1 MSARHNGERVA
12 PPQSDDAV
20 ALAINELGFL
30 RSLSKGVPAYYQGL
44 LNASEEPLRVAALVA
59 LLDLKA
65 IWSAQAEL
73 VLANAHRGAVKRRA
87 FPFFLS
93 VYAYNFAERAAAI
106 ESEDVDA
113 LMTERMRSE
122 LSLDYERMAELDI
135 ELYMAHGAPEYL
147 WSAESN
153 AERAGGWRAS
163 VPHFVRSLLARPMDS
178 NGPFHLLI
186 ALQSA
191 NQSQLVNDVCAAFET
206 AGVFKSESRIFRA
219 TLAAEAGDHK
229 SALKLLDQVPLSSPN
244 AVLNAFNLEVRAKSL
259 DALASFH
266 DSYAAY
272 QRMNRTNR
280 DASVDP
286 KAYYRALDRHVAYT
300 FEGEQTDAR
309 IASHL
314 MMVGFPRSGTTLLE
328 NALAAHPKIE
338 TFEETPAQS
347 RMSRWLERFTP
358 NARVVSSDLAS
369 EARDQ
374 YFDELARQSKKSA
387 DVIKIDKMPLA
398 SGDAGYLRKIL
409 PSMKY
414 IFSIRH
420 PNDVVLSCFR
430 QNFVHNPAM
439 ENFRT
444 IADAVALYDRTM
456 AEWFSVHSLND
467 DPSVCYVRYEDLVQ
481 DFRPTLE
488 RVLDF
493 IGVGWDDAVLN
504 FVEAA
509 DKRFAKTPSYKKVR
523 SGLSI
528 GVQSSREN
536 YKFLFETKET
546 AVLKKWVKHFGY
558 DE

>member
-1 MSARHNGERVA
+1 MSAQDNAERVVA
-12 PPQSDDAV
+12 PQSSDAV
-20 ALAINELGFL
+20 AHAINELGFL
-30 RSLSKGVPAYYQGL
+30 RSLSGGVQAYYQGL

-73 VLANAHRGAVKRRA
+73 VVANAHRGAVKRRA
-87 FPFFLS
+87 FAFFLS
-93 VYAYNFAERAAAI
+93 VHAYDFAERAAVTK
-106 ESEDVDA
+106 SEDVDA
-113 LMTERMRSE
+113 LMTERMMSE
-122 LSLDYERMAELDI
+122 LSLDYKRIAELDV
-135 ELYMAHGAPEYL
+135 ELYMAHGAPDYL

-153 AERAGGWRAS
+153 ADRAGGWRAS
-163 VPHFVRSLLARPMDS
+163 VPHFVRSLLARPMDP
-178 NGPFHLLI
+178 NGPFHLLM

-191 NQSQLVNDVCAAFET
+191 NQSQLVNDVCAAFDA
-206 AGVFKSESRIFRA
+206 AGVFKSEVQIFRA
-219 TLAAEAGDHK
+219 TLAAEANDHRA
-229 SALKLLDQVPLSSPN
+229 ALKLLDRVPLNSPN
-244 AVLNAFNLEVRAKSL
+244 AVLNAFNLEVRAQSL
-259 DALASFH
+259 DALGSFR

-280 DASVDP
+280 DGSVDP
-286 KAYYRALDRHVAYT
+286 KAYYRALDRHVTYT
-300 FEGEQTDAR
+300 FEGDQADER
-309 IASHL
+309 IDNHFML
-314 MMVGFPRSGTTLLE
+314 VGFPRSGTTLLE
-328 NALAAHPKIE
+328 NALAAHPRIE
-338 TFEETPAQS
+338 TFEETAAQS
-347 RMSRWLERFTP
+347 RMSRWLERFAP
-358 NARVVSSDLAS
+358 NTHMVTSKLAA

-374 YFDELARQSKKSA
+374 YFDELARQSKKSTG
-387 DVIKIDKMPLA
+387 VIQIDKMPLA
-398 SGDAGYLRKIL
+398 SADAGYLRKIM
-409 PSMKY
+409 PSARY

-444 IADAVALYDRTM
+444 IADAAALYDRTM
-456 AEWFSVHSLND
+456 SEWFSVHSLED

-481 DFRPTLE
+481 SFRPTLE

-493 IGVGWDDAVLN
+493 IGVGWDDAVLD
-504 FVEAA
+504 FVAAA

-558 DE
+558 E